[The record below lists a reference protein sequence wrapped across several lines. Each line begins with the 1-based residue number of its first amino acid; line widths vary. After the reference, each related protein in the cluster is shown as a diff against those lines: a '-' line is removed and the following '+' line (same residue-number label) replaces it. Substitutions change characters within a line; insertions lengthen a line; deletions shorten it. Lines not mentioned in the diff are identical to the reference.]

1 MNLEGVSKQFVH
13 QQPNPKDL
21 CSKLREK
28 IDIFANR
35 ADFQATSPNL

>member
-13 QQPNPKDL
+13 QQPNPKDF
-21 CSKLREK
+21 SKLREK